1 MGLHI
6 VSPSCPTYLH
16 PVAMA
21 QSTLPLR
28 YFMML
33 TILYAFASGARAAV
47 LDSLRYHAGL
57 TLTASS
63 GSETPFWLVSN
74 RQGLSNVRSDFGYAR
89 VGLDK
94 PMAYDRRW
102 SWGAAA
108 DVALGWRMQSV
119 LTVQQ
124 LYVEGRYRCL
134 GAYLGS
140 KELPDIFGAKGLSSG
155 NLLYS
160 GNSRP
165 IPQLR
170 IGIFDYAPIW
180 GLKGWLSAKGYLSFG
195 RFTDSKWQKSWYA
208 SDAKRT
214 EDVLY
219 HSKGLW
225 LRNGNPDLFPL
236 TLECGIEMATQFG
249 GISYHDGEIIRM
261 PHGLKAWL
269 KALVPM
275 GGDATTPT
283 QEQTNV
289 QGNMTGCWD
298 FKLAWTPRNSDW
310 AVSAYYEH
318 YFEDH
323 SQLYIEY
330 AWKDG
335 LWGFEGQLP
344 ANPVIDRIVYEYL
357 YTKDQTTSV
366 YWDKNHDIP
375 EQVSGRDN
383 YYNHY
388 IYAGWQHWGMGI
400 GNPLVLS
407 PIWNNDR
414 QSYFRTTRV
423 QGHHLGISGSPLPW
437 LGYRLLTSYTR
448 NWGNYAATEYGG
460 PFDKVEDCF
469 SMMAEVTWRPQR
481 KTFSG
486 WEAGVAVA
494 ADTGSLLGGNFG
506 VMLTVSKTGWLNL
519 KRNKR

>member
-1 MGLHI
+1 M
-6 VSPSCPTYLH
+6 
-16 PVAMA
+16 
-21 QSTLPLR
+21 
-28 YFMML
+28 
-33 TILYAFASGARAAV
+33 
-47 LDSLRYHAGL
+47 LDSLRYHAGI
-57 TLTASS
+57 TLTGSS
-63 GSETPFWLVSN
+63 GSDTPFWLVSN
-74 RQGLSNVRSDFGYAR
+74 RQGLSNVRSDFGYVR
-89 VGLDK
+89 LGLDK
-94 PMAYDRRW
+94 PMAYDKRW
-102 SWGAAA
+102 SWGAGA
-108 DVALGWRMQSV
+108 DIALGWRMQSV

-124 LYVEGRYRCL
+124 LYVESRYRCL

-160 GNSRP
+160 GNARP

-195 RFTDSKWQKSWYA
+195 MFTDSKWQKSWYA
-208 SDAKRT
+208 PDAKRT

-225 LRNGNPDLFPL
+225 LRNGNPDVFPL

-249 GISYHDGEIIRM
+249 GISYHDGEVIHM
-261 PHGLKAWL
+261 PHSLKDWL

-298 FKLAWTPRNSDW
+298 FRLAWAPSKSDW
-310 AVSAYYEH
+310 SVSAYYEH

-344 ANPVIDRIVYEYL
+344 ANPVVDRIVYEYL

-400 GNPLVLS
+400 GNP
-407 PIWNNDR
+407 
-414 QSYFRTTRV
+414 
-423 QGHHLGISGSPLPW
+423 
-437 LGYRLLTSYTR
+437 
-448 NWGNYAATEYGG
+448 
-460 PFDKVEDCF
+460 
-469 SMMAEVTWRPQR
+469 
-481 KTFSG
+481 
-486 WEAGVAVA
+486 
-494 ADTGSLLGGNFG
+494 
-506 VMLTVSKTGWLNL
+506 
-519 KRNKR
+519 